1 MDVVLGVAIT
11 PAAVRM
17 VLVEGENAD
26 GVTVDYDSV
35 EGVGAARVERVLA
48 GICGTRAGAVED
60 GHRVSGT
67 GVVWTDYAAAVEL
80 RAALRARDIEGV
92 TLVSELH
99 AASALARAVGQTAGW
114 NSTALMLL
122 DRDTATLAV
131 VRTADG
137 AVTRVQTRG
146 LRSDDDAGPAEM
158 VTGLDDLADA
168 PAAVFVVGSEAQ
180 VAELRPIISTHTALP
195 VHAPADAEA
204 ALARGAALAAA
215 NAPRFD
221 ATTVGLL
228 AGLETGLGTGL
239 DTGEDTQPAPDLTH
253 PAGVEYRA
261 PLAYS
266 GEPGEAGDAV
276 EESSAEPDAAGQE
289 PLLLLGSAAMAVFVV
304 GMVSL
309 VVALAVSFGPGSDP
323 RGTEGVLPRGSAQ
336 TTSAEPAAP
345 PETIQAPVP
354 VVREAPRTVFV
365 TPAAPAPVLQRPA
378 AVPAAPPAAV
388 PAPAVPAAPPLP
400 AAPAPVPA
408 PAPVVIPIP
417 IPVPVFAPLPA
428 APPAASPAALP
439 TPVRSATATPSS
451 APVSAPVTTTAT
463 TASEISET
471 SPATVPSASTPTATP
486 EAPAQAPATLILPSE
501 PILPSESVTPES

>member
-1 MDVVLGVAIT
+1 MDVVLGVAMT

-26 GVTVDYDSV
+26 GVTVDYESLEESL
-35 EGVGAARVERVLA
+35 EGSGAARVERVLA

-80 RAALRARDIEGV
+80 RAALRARDIDGV

-131 VRTADG
+131 VRTVDG

-168 PAAVFVVGSEAQ
+168 PGAVFVVGSEAR
-180 VAELRPIISTHTALP
+180 VAALRPILSAHTALP

-228 AGLETGLGTGL
+228 AGLETG
-239 DTGEDTQPAPDLTH
+239 DDTQPAPELTH
-253 PAGVEYRA
+253 PAGVGYCA

-266 GEPGEAGDAV
+266 WEPADGREGA
-276 EESSAEPDAAGQE
+276 EEPPTDPGAAEQE

-323 RGTEGVLPRGSAQ
+323 RGTAGFLPRGSVQ
-336 TTSAEPAAP
+336 TTSAVPAAP

-378 AVPAAPPAAV
+378 AVPAAPPAAP
-388 PAPAVPAAPPLP
+388 PAPAAPPVP

-408 PAPVVIPIP
+408 PAPVVVPIP

-428 APPAASPAALP
+428 APPAAPPAALP

-451 APVSAPVTTTAT
+451 APVSAPVTTAT
-463 TASEISET
+463 TASETSEASAT
-471 SPATVPSASTPTATP
+471 ATVPTAVPTAVPSAPTP
-486 EAPAQAPATLILPSE
+486 APAPEVPAQTSAPL
-501 PILPSESVTPES
+501 ILPSESVTPDS